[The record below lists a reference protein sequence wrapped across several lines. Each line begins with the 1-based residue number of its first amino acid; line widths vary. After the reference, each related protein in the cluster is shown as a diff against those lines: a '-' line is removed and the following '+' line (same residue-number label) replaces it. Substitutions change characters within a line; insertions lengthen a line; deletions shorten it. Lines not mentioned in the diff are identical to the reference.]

1 MILRRIAVT
10 RQHLESLTQPERAL
24 FFLIGHAL
32 NELSMLW
39 KLWQASSSV
48 DEAVSEA
55 EHQARFFQ
63 SFALARLLASK
74 IYEAW
79 LEFGK
84 VWRLLQKGSTDPRPQ
99 LCAAG
104 AASHKVVNGYFGRA
118 ENALNQVRNNGGF
131 HYTGERYEA
140 CWREA
145 EDEPGFDLLFGGTVY
160 NNLNATAERVAIV
173 SQLRLTG
180 AEGLEAQANKFLD
193 ELFDVSFHM
202 FNVLESAQNLLLA
215 RMLGPDWATLGVDE
229 HIQPEASLA
238 TQKISYFV
246 RVAPED

>member
-1 MILRRIAVT
+1 MILRRIPIA
-10 RQHLESLTQPERAL
+10 RQQLESLSEQERAL
-24 FFLIGHAL
+24 FFFTGHAL

-39 KLWQASSSV
+39 KLWRASLSV

-63 SFALARLLASK
+63 QFALGRLLASK
-74 IYEAW
+74 VYEAW

-84 VWRLLQKGSTDPRPQ
+84 VWGLLQTASTDPRPK

-104 AASHKVVNGYFGRA
+104 AASHKVVNRYFGRA

-131 HYTGERYEA
+131 HYTAQRYEA

-160 NNLNATAERVAIV
+160 NNLNAAAERAAAI
-173 SQLRLTG
+173 SQLQLTA
-180 AEGLEAQANKFLD
+180 AEGVQAQARKFLD
-193 ELFDVSFHM
+193 ELFEVSSHL
-202 FNVLESAQNLLLA
+202 FNVLESAQVLLLE
-215 RMLGPDWATLGVDE
+215 RMLGPDWATFGVDE
-229 HIQPEASLA
+229 RLQPEASLSGP
-238 TQKISYFV
+238 KVPYFV
-246 RVAPED
+246 SIAPED